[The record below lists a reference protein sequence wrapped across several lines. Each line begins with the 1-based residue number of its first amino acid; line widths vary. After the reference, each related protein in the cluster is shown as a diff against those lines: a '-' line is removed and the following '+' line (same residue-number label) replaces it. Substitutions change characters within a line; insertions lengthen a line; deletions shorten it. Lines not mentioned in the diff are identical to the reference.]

1 MSENADTALGA
12 FRRFEAEDFESGR
25 DDWHPDSRMT
35 APEEWLMEAH
45 YRWSPEEALEAAGL
59 STER

>member
-1 MSENADTALGA
+1 MSENVDTALGA

-25 DDWHPDSRMT
+25 DDWHPVAFRF
-35 APEEWLMEAH
+35 EEGRFMEAH

-59 STER
+59 SGHS